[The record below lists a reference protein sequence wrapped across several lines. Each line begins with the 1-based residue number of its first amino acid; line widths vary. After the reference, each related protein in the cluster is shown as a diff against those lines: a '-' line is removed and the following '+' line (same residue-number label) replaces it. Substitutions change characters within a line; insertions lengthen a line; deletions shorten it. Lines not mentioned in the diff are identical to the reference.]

1 MVALGL
7 ARRQR
12 AAKLRRLQKQELE
25 KRATARLGAA
35 DGAVYVAAVSRF
47 PGAGQP
53 LGRGEAWSSTRASSE
68 VPAPPAPAPASL
80 WARARAAW
88 LDSRTASRRLPRQIA
103 RSRAAGALAA
113 IVVVALGFH
122 GAVAR
127 LRDAPHLAAPDDAR
141 FDAYGR
147 YVAAEAPETARSAF
161 SPSLLMVAGSR
172 KSGATYV
179 RQLLLDNLYVAPLDA
194 RDHDHHLEPAMAA
207 AREAAGVAGAANP
220 PRDDPGALLEG
231 VLRPGSAAARSTLV
245 VFVAKDPY
253 AWVASSARRPHPD
266 DGKVRGG
273 SRESEAH
280 VKHLLHA
287 RARAA
292 RGALALRD
300 SLAADGAAVE
310 VVAYEDA
317 LRDPEALVARLA
329 AAYGLGRRRGGH
341 LQLTH
346 HLTNDAGGAPGAA
359 PSLQRRARLASSGLF
374 VRKAY
379 YLDRDYVADLG
390 RNAHHAIRTHLDAA
404 AEAALGLH
412 DGVGDSRRDAR
423 RARRR
428 KRHVVALLRTLD
440 KLVMPVVGGCLALL
454 LGVSAFVFW
463 RLRGEE
469 PASDGA
475 AETPEPRPPSRD
487 TRRPPEL
494 PPPPTAAD
502 LAIDRARRAQR
513 DELRWVT
520 DRGARA
526 VPAARKDV
534 AAAAAPPVSSYAAMW
549 GEPDFNT
556 ADDSTDSDEEE
567 FDVLDDP
574 SSESSD
580 SDFYD

>member
-1 MVALGL
+1 
-7 ARRQR
+7 
-12 AAKLRRLQKQELE
+12 
-25 KRATARLGAA
+25 
-35 DGAVYVAAVSRF
+35 
-47 PGAGQP
+47 
-53 LGRGEAWSSTRASSE
+53 
-68 VPAPPAPAPASL
+68 
-80 WARARAAW
+80 
-88 LDSRTASRRLPRQIA
+88 
-103 RSRAAGALAA
+103 
-113 IVVVALGFH
+113 
-122 GAVAR
+122 
-127 LRDAPHLAAPDDAR
+127 
-141 FDAYGR
+141 
-147 YVAAEAPETARSAF
+147 
-161 SPSLLMVAGSR
+161 MVAGSR
-172 KSGATYV
+172 KSGATHV
-179 RQLLLDNLYVAPLDA
+179 RQLFLDNLYVAPLDA

-207 AREAAGVAGAANP
+207 AREAAGVAAAANP

-231 VLRPGSAAARSTLV
+231 LLRPGSAAARSTLV

-266 DGKVRGG
+266 DAKVRGG

-287 RARAA
+287 RPGRARPGPARLPRGRRRRGRSRRLRSGCATRALAVAA
-292 RGALALRD
+292 RGGLRP
-300 SLAADGAAVE
+300 
-310 VVAYEDA
+310 
-317 LRDPEALVARLA
+317 RPPAR
-329 AAYGLGRRRGGH
+329 GH

-428 KRHVVALLRTLD
+428 KRHLVALLRTLD

-502 LAIDRARRAQR
+502 LAIDRAVRSATSCAGRRS
-513 DELRWVT
+513 
-520 DRGARA
+520 
-526 VPAARKDV
+526 AA
-534 AAAAAPPVSSYAAMW
+534 SS
-549 GEPDFNT
+549 PSP
-556 ADDSTDSDEEE
+556 DDSDDDSDK
-567 FDVLDDP
+567 
-574 SSESSD
+574 SD
-580 SDFYD
+580 SDDSAFGA

>member
-47 PGAGQP
+47 PAPGSPWAAARP
-53 LGRGEAWSSTRASSE
+53 GRR
-68 VPAPPAPAPASL
+68 
-80 WARARAAW
+80 RARRARSPRRRRRRRRRSGPARGPRGSTLGPRRAA
-88 LDSRTASRRLPRQIA
+88 AAEIA
-103 RSRAAGALAA
+103 RSKAAGVLAA
-113 IVVVALGFH
+113 VVVVALGFH

-207 AREAAGVAGAANP
+207 AREAAG
-220 PRDDPGALLEG
+220 
-231 VLRPGSAAARSTLV
+231 
-245 VFVAKDPY
+245 
-253 AWVASSARRPHPD
+253 
-266 DGKVRGG
+266 
-273 SRESEAH
+273 
-280 VKHLLHA
+280 
-287 RARAA
+287 
-292 RGALALRD
+292 
-300 SLAADGAAVE
+300 
-310 VVAYEDA
+310 
-317 LRDPEALVARLA
+317 
-329 AAYGLGRRRGGH
+329 
-341 LQLTH
+341 LTH

-428 KRHVVALLRTLD
+428 KRHLVALLRTLD

-475 AETPEPRPPSRD
+475 AETRSRA
-487 TRRPPEL
+487 T
-494 PPPPTAAD
+494 
-502 LAIDRARRAQR
+502 R